1 MGAQYIFLADDDI
14 DDQLM
19 FEEAIQQNGND
30 VRLRTVYSGEQL
42 MRELTKEEAELPDL
56 IFLDLNMPIKN
67 GYECLDEIR
76 VNEKLKHIPIA
87 IFSTSSTADDIERTR
102 QGGANAYIRK
112 PANFNTLK
120 EVIALVLGM
129 NWDYPFT
136 RPTTDLYL
144 VNV

>member
-1 MGAQYIFLADDDI
+1 M
-14 DDQLM
+14 
-19 FEEAIQQNGND
+19 
-30 VRLRTVYSGEQL
+30 
-42 MRELTKEEAELPDL
+42 PDL

-87 IFSTSSTADDIERTR
+87 IFSTSATADDIERTR

-112 PANFNTLK
+112 PANFETLK

-136 RPTTDLYL
+136 RPSSDLFL